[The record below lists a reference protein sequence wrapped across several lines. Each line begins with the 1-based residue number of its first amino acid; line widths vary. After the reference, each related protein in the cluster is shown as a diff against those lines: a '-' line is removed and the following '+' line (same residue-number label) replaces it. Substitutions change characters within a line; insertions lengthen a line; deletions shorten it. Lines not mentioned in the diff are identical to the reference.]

1 MNCEALFI
9 EALRKSGVL
18 LGVGD
23 DAVLLQDSSHLPR
36 IQSPKYKHFKDFLA
50 KSLLEC

>member
-23 DAVLLQDSSHLPR
+23 DAVLLQD
-36 IQSPKYKHFKDFLA
+36 KDFLA